1 MGDGKIQ
8 QNWDWVMDMA
18 ALIGR
23 RDTFLIEVQ
32 RIPEL
37 DGLFKVLV
45 LEALNLL
52 LRQLRDLDHLR
63 NGITA
68 LIAHKLVGLA
78 AGLTKPIACLL
89 LVNKEILRRLG
100 LQVDLRQVFQL

>member
-23 RDTFLIEVQ
+23 RATFLIEVQ

-45 LEALNLL
+45 LEE
-52 LRQLRDLDHLR
+52 DDSF
-63 NGITA
+63 
-68 LIAHKLVGLA
+68 
-78 AGLTKPIACLL
+78 
-89 LVNKEILRRLG
+89 
-100 LQVDLRQVFQL
+100 VDD